1 MHKKSILAL
10 ALIMAPLLAQAT
22 VTQGQL
28 TFTWQATVPAA
39 GVASSAWKF
48 TDATGGDYVP
58 RPATLRAT
66 INEDKS
72 LNLVT
77 QTPATFE
84 IRSASAGNLN
94 TIAAYLAS
102 APSSAG
108 IVKPLTLKT
117 TLGAP
122 GNDEVIVTLN
132 NQALKS
138 GSNNAVTIQST
149 VNNTAASMSLALYA
163 KVAQNNYTPG
173 SSISISTPI
182 VFSVDVA
189 NSGGAGA

>member
-39 GVASSAWKF
+39 DSTSAAWKF

-58 RPATLRAT
+58 RPATLRASV
-66 INEDKS
+66 NEDKS
-72 LNLVT
+72 LSLVT
-77 QTPATFE
+77 QTSATFE
-84 IRSASAGNLN
+84 IRSTNTSNLN
-94 TIAAYLAS
+94 TISAYLAS
-102 APSSAG
+102 APNSTG
-108 IVKPLTLKT
+108 ITKPLTLKT

-122 GNDEVIVTLN
+122 GNDEVVVVLN

-173 SSISISTPI
+173 SSISFSTPI

-189 NSGGAGA
+189 GGANT

>member
-10 ALIMAPLLAQAT
+10 ALIMVPLLAQAA

-28 TFTWQATVPAA
+28 TFTWQATVPA
-39 GVASSAWKF
+39 GNIVSSAWKF

-58 RPATLRAT
+58 RPITLRAT

-72 LNLVT
+72 LNLLT

-84 IRSASAGNLN
+84 IRSKSTGNLN

-102 APSSAG
+102 TPIG
-108 IVKPLTLKT
+108 NGVVKPLVLKNTLA
-117 TLGAP
+117 AP
-122 GNDEVIVTLN
+122 GSGEVVVVLN
-132 NQALKS
+132 NQLLKL

-189 NSGGAGA
+189 GGANT